1 MECTRAEV
9 QWDALTPPS
18 PTLSLLGA
26 TFKVSMV
33 MVMVM
38 MASMV
43 MVMMMTSLSLKV
55 SQTST
60 FQHGLDHN
68 LSLNHYSGPGP
79 NDLLFLQVRMF
90 LFQNIFKT
98 FFFLV
103 WTGSGGKRVN
113 ANAVMSGQRF
123 EIKKNNLGKSFK
135 YFLLESD

>member
-26 TFKVSMV
+26 TFKVSVVVMMV
-33 MVMVM
+33 MLMVM
-38 MASMV
+38 MVSMV
-43 MVMMMTSLSLKV
+43 VMMTSLFLKV

-90 LFQNIFKT
+90 LFQNIFKKT

-123 EIKKNNLGKSFK
+123 EI
-135 YFLLESD
+135 

>member
-26 TFKVSMV
+26 TFKVSVVVMMV
-33 MVMVM
+33 MLMV
-38 MASMV
+38 SMV
-43 MVMMMTSLSLKV
+43 VMMTSLFLKV

-90 LFQNIFKT
+90 LFQNIFKKLS
-98 FFFLV
+98 FSWFGL
-103 WTGSGGKRVN
+103 GAGGR
-113 ANAVMSGQRF
+113 G
-123 EIKKNNLGKSFK
+123 
-135 YFLLESD
+135 

>member
-26 TFKVSMV
+26 TFKVSVVTMMV
-33 MVMVM
+33 MLMVM
-38 MASMV
+38 MVSMV

-90 LFQNIFKT
+90 LFQNIFKKLS
-98 FFFLV
+98 FSWFGL
-103 WTGSGGKRVN
+103 GAGGR
-113 ANAVMSGQRF
+113 G
-123 EIKKNNLGKSFK
+123 
-135 YFLLESD
+135 